1 MSQTVLLMGATLSP
15 ALWLMLQTVVTHRDE
30 VGRIVA
36 DVVAE
41 MERFAVLAPSLA
53 LAAEVVRM
61 ADARRRLMG

>member
-1 MSQTVLLMGATLSP
+1 MGATLSP